1 MCGTVKDEEGRPVA
15 GARVIM
21 ADVGI
26 GVVTDR
32 TGRYCMTA
40 PLGERTLSV
49 VAMGFTTWR
58 DVVSVSKMT
67 PELQVKLKSPA
78 PAADPATP
86 H

>member
-1 MCGTVKDEEGRPVA
+1 MCGIVKDEESRPVA

-32 TGRYCMTA
+32 TGRFCMTA
-40 PLGERTLSV
+40 PVGVRTVSV
-49 VAMGFTTWR
+49 MAMGFTTWR
-58 DVVSVSKMT
+58 DVVSVSKST
-67 PELQVKLKSPA
+67 PELQVTLKSPPSSPDA
-78 PAADPATP
+78 ATP